1 MDLLRI
7 STAGSVD
14 DGKSTLIGR
23 LLFETGSLTE
33 DRIAAIQEA
42 SWKKG
47 VDFLDFSLATDGLIA
62 EREQGITIDV
72 AYIHFATEK
81 RKFIIADTPGH
92 KEYTRNMVTG
102 SSTADVS
109 IILADVTRGL
119 TEQSFRHFFIA
130 EKLRIPNVIVCV
142 NKMDLRDYNQEAF
155 EEVKLQAEALFSRS
169 SFREMNIWI
178 IPVSALKGD
187 NVISVSSNM
196 PWYSGPSLLHL
207 LEDVKALSPRDGA
220 FRFHIQDTLRSG
232 AGAEDLNRY
241 YAGKVS
247 SGAVTVGDEIL
258 TWPGERRTKVKA
270 ILRGLSPKSEA
281 VAGESVAISIEDDI
295 DLGRGSVL
303 SSQHDVP
310 QELSTF
316 DSGIC
321 WMDRNRV
328 QAGSRYLLQFGT
340 SRVPARIEKLS
351 EKWDPVSGSST
362 ESPDELELNDIGRIR
377 IKLAKPVYADPYDK
391 IRNNGAFILIDEQT
405 NNTSAVGFIEA

>member
-33 DRIAAIQEA
+33 DRVAAIKEA

-72 AYIHFATEK
+72 AYIHFATDK

-142 NKMDLRDYNQEAF
+142 NKMDLREYSQTAF
-155 EEVKLQAEALFSRS
+155 EEVRIQAEKLIARS
-169 SFREMNIWI
+169 SFKAMNVSI

-187 NVISVSSNM
+187 NVISTSSNM
-196 PWYSGPSLLHL
+196 PWYSGAPLLQL
-207 LEDVKALSPRDGA
+207 LEEVKALSPKDGA

-232 AGAEDLNRY
+232 AGAEDLSRY
-241 YAGKVS
+241 YAGKVN
-247 SGAVTVGDEIL
+247 SGTVKVGDEIL
-258 TWPGERRTKVKA
+258 TWPGQRRSKVSA
-270 ILRGLSPKSEA
+270 ILRGLNYADEA
-281 VAGESVAISIEDDI
+281 SAGESVAISIEDDI
-295 DLGRGSVL
+295 DLSRGSVL
-303 SSQHDVP
+303 SSADNVP
-310 QELSTF
+310 LELNTF
-316 DSGIC
+316 ESGIC
-321 WMDRNRV
+321 WMDRNKV

-340 SRVPARIEKLS
+340 SRVPARIEKLE
-351 EKWDPVSGSST
+351 EKWDPVSG
-362 ESPDELELNDIGRIR
+362 EALALPDAFELNDIGRVR
-377 IKLAKPVYADPYDK
+377 IKLAKPVYADSYETL
-391 IRNNGAFILIDEQT
+391 RNNGAFILIDEQT
-405 NNTSAVGFIEA
+405 FNTSAVGFIEA

>member
-33 DRIAAIQEA
+33 DRISAIQEA

-72 AYIHFATEK
+72 AYIHFATDK

-109 IILADVTRGL
+109 VILADVTRGL

-142 NKMDLRDYNQEAF
+142 NKMDLRDYAQSAF
-155 EEVKLQAEALFSRS
+155 EEVKKQVGELVSRS
-169 SFREMNIWI
+169 SFQDMNVWI
-178 IPVSALKGD
+178 LPVSALKGD
-187 NVISVSSNM
+187 NVISVSSAM
-196 PWYSGPSLLHL
+196 PWYTGPSLLQL
-207 LEDVKALSPRDGA
+207 LEDVKPLSPKDGA
-220 FRFHIQDTLRSG
+220 FRFHVQDTLRSG
-232 AGAEDLNRY
+232 AGAEDLSRY
-241 YAGKVS
+241 YAGKVN
-247 SGAVTVGDEIL
+247 SGSVRVGDEIL
-258 TWPGERRTKVKA
+258 TWPGERKSKVTA
-270 ILRGLSPKSEA
+270 ILRGLGNTNEA
-281 VAGESVAISIEDDI
+281 LAGESVAISIADDI
-295 DLGRGSVL
+295 DLSRGSVL
-303 SSQHDVP
+303 SSAADVP
-310 QELSTF
+310 AELSAF

-321 WMDRNRV
+321 WMDKTRV
-328 QAGSRYLLQFGT
+328 QTGSRYILQFGT
-340 SRVPARIEKLS
+340 TRVPARIEKLE
-351 EKWDPVSGSST
+351 EKWDPVSGNAQ
-362 ESPDELELNDIGRIR
+362 ESPEALELNDIGRIR
-377 IKLAKPVYADPYDK
+377 IKLAKPVYADTYRK
-391 IRNNGAFILIDEQT
+391 LRNNGAFILIDEQT
-405 NNTSAVGFIEA
+405 FNTSAVGFIEA